1 MKTLVILSSFSS
13 GSSAVAGFLERCGA
27 HSCPPHMLTLDKR
40 TPLAYENIFLKD
52 TLEKLFDTNDASNDF
67 NLKGSLESFAD
78 FFATWYQ
85 DQLTVCK
92 GIGKKFMVIKN
103 PLLIFTLHIIHAR
116 LENPFYIILKR
127 PLNKIE
133 ETRIR
138 RGWAPLLGKQGAK
151 IIYNE
156 ISKKTS
162 ELNLPN
168 VEIDFET
175 FCTNTNERLK
185 TIEMCNIKVSPEKL
199 NEATGWLRK

>member
-1 MKTLVILSSFSS
+1 MTQI
-13 GSSAVAGFLERCGA
+13 
-27 HSCPPHMLTLDKR
+27 
-40 TPLAYENIFLKD
+40 D
-52 TLEKLFDTNDASNDF
+52 TSIDF
-67 NLKGSLESFAD
+67 NLKGSLASFDD
-78 FFATWYQ
+78 FFPDWYKN
-85 DQLTVCK
+85 QLTVGK

-116 LENPFYIILKR
+116 LGNPFYIILKR
-127 PLNKIE
+127 PLDTIE
-133 ETRIR
+133 KTRIR

-185 TIEMCNIKVSPEKL
+185 TIKKCNIKFSPEKL

>member
-1 MKTLVILSSFSS
+1 
-13 GSSAVAGFLERCGA
+13 
-27 HSCPPHMLTLDKR
+27 
-40 TPLAYENIFLKD
+40 
-52 TLEKLFDTNDASNDF
+52 
-67 NLKGSLESFAD
+67 
-78 FFATWYQ
+78 
-85 DQLTVCK
+85 
-92 GIGKKFMVIKN
+92 MVIKN